1 MKVLMVCLGNIC
13 RSPMAEGILRSK
25 AKSKGISIQVDSCG
39 TASYHVG
46 ERPDPRSIAKMKEHG
61 IDISRFFGRQFSKDD
76 FKDFDHILV
85 MDKNNFQNVSRLAR
99 GQHDLN
105 KVDFILN
112 YVNPD
117 SDHDVPDPYY
127 GEEDGFEKVYQMLNE
142 ASDLFISKHFNV

>member
-61 IDISRFFGRQFSKDD
+61 IDISRLFGRQFSSVD
-76 FKDFDHILV
+76 FKEFDHILV
-85 MDKNNFQNVSRLAR
+85 MDKNNYQNVSNLAR
-99 GQHDLN
+99 SQQDLT

-112 YVNPD
+112 YVNPE

-127 GEEDGFEKVYQMLNE
+127 GEEDGFEKVYQMLE
-142 ASDLFISKHFNV
+142 KASDSFLKKHFNV

>member
-1 MKVLMVCLGNIC
+1 
-13 RSPMAEGILRSK
+13 
-25 AKSKGISIQVDSCG
+25 
-39 TASYHVG
+39 
-46 ERPDPRSIAKMKEHG
+46 
-61 IDISRFFGRQFSKDD
+61 
-76 FKDFDHILV
+76 

-112 YVNPD
+112 YVKPD

-142 ASDLFISKHFNV
+142 ASDLFIRKHFNV